1 MAKRAPQA
9 PSDQEFV
16 LQDNNK
22 PDARLKTVNNSLRIR
37 IDDLKTFAPLTANQ
51 KLFYDAYKRGD
62 YFVALHGVAGTGKTF
77 IALYKALEEV
87 LDKSNPFNKIIIVRS
102 AVPSREVGHLPG
114 DLDEKTE
121 IYRQPYQQICETL
134 FGRKEA
140 YNRLEEQG
148 HIEFISTS
156 FIRGMSFD
164 DAIIIVDE
172 MQNLTY
178 EEIDTVMTRVG
189 YRSKIIWCGDYRQ
202 TDLNKKKNDMSG
214 ILKFFDIAMH
224 MGAFTRIE
232 FSPDDIVRSSLVKD
246 YIVAKLKY
254 EDKIENQRG

>member
-1 MAKRAPQA
+1 MSKRVGKLAVVD
-9 PSDQEFV
+9 SDDYEV
-16 LQDNNK
+16 NTRTSTRVVANN
-22 PDARLKTVNNSLRIR
+22 ALKIK
-37 IDDLKTFAPLTANQ
+37 IDHLKTFDPLTDNQ
-51 KLFYDAYKRGD
+51 KKFYDAYKRGD

-121 IYRQPYQQICETL
+121 IYRQPYQQICHTL
-134 FGRKEA
+134 FARPDA
-140 YNRLEEQG
+140 YQRLEEQG

-172 MQNLTY
+172 MQNMTF

-202 TDLNKKKNDMSG
+202 TDLNKKKNDVSG
-214 ILKFFDIAMH
+214 ILKFFDVAHH
-224 MGAFTRIE
+224 MSAFTRIE
-232 FSPDDIVRSSLVKD
+232 FTPEDIVRSSLVKD
-246 YIVAKLKY
+246 YILAKLQY
-254 EDKIENQRG
+254 EDNND

>member
-1 MAKRAPQA
+1 MARRAQQA
-9 PSDQEFV
+9 PSDQEFHPENTNPKV
-16 LQDNNK
+16 K
-22 PDARLKTVNNSLRIR
+22 VVSNSLRVR
-37 IDDLKTFAPLTANQ
+37 LDDLKSFPPLTDNQ

-87 LDKSNPFNKIIIVRS
+87 LDKANPFKKIIIVRS

-114 DLDEKTE
+114 DIDEKTD
-121 IYRQPYQQICETL
+121 IYRQPYKQICETL
-134 FGRKEA
+134 FGRKDA
-140 YNRLEEQG
+140 YDRLEEQNY
-148 HIEFISTS
+148 IEFISTS

-172 MQNLTY
+172 MQNMTY

-189 YRSKIIWCGDYRQ
+189 YRSKIVWCGDYRQ

-224 MGAFTRIE
+224 MTAFTRIE
-232 FSPDDIVRSSLVKD
+232 FSPNDIVRSSLVKE
-246 YIVAKLKY
+246 YILAKLKY
-254 EDKIENQRG
+254 EDHTENKRD